1 VKTTVFGGVESAA
14 LDMTINPLSIIP
26 TDLKWFMGAMT
37 RESLKSEQ
45 PVNIYR
51 SPPVS
56 MIACRAACLPRGRP
70 GPDRALPARVERPV
84 PLSGRVFT
92 KHGSVILRTI
102 SVLTGSSHQEVQA
115 MKPEQQFLERWKS
128 EHIDS
133 GTQQSDASRLV
144 EDLLADAEKE
154 DISRDMLVQ
163 AAGGGLVN
171 YIVGAIKEAVE
182 EELW

>member
-1 VKTTVFGGVESAA
+1 
-14 LDMTINPLSIIP
+14 
-26 TDLKWFMGAMT
+26 
-37 RESLKSEQ
+37 
-45 PVNIYR
+45 
-51 SPPVS
+51 
-56 MIACRAACLPRGRP
+56 
-70 GPDRALPARVERPV
+70 
-84 PLSGRVFT
+84 
-92 KHGSVILRTI
+92 
-102 SVLTGSSHQEVQA
+102 
-115 MKPEQQFLERWKS
+115 MKPEQFLERWKS

-154 DISRDMLVQ
+154 DISCDMLVE

>member
-1 VKTTVFGGVESAA
+1 MRAA
-14 LDMTINPLSIIP
+14 
-26 TDLKWFMGAMT
+26 G
-37 RESLKSEQ
+37 
-45 PVNIYR
+45 R
-51 SPPVS
+51 SPPES
-56 MIACRAACLPRGRP
+56 MTAFASNCSTARSSGS
-70 GPDRALPARVERPV
+70 DRALPERVERPV
-84 PLSGRVFT
+84 LS
-92 KHGSVILRTI
+92 SVRFSNLDDVIRRTI
-102 SVLTGSSHQEVQA
+102 FLRKGSLRQEVQA
-115 MKPEQQFLERWKS
+115 MKPEQFLERWKS

-154 DISRDMLVQ
+154 GISRDMLVE